1 MARRRK
7 TAGRRRV
14 SRARRTRKMPIGGNA
29 ASNTKPAAAKGMDD
43 SITGDDT
50 AGATLIGIADKA
62 ASAVASA
69 ADDVLGPALDEAS
82 DAVFGDMTEK
92 PFSEAAP
99 QLTAEL
105 QENAEFLKNAASDPK
120 VRAALHEYGEALGD
134 AVDTASEVITPV
146 IDEAITDTF
155 NAMDQAGE
163 KVAIGTVN
171 TGLNLFKAAVAEI
184 PVVGAVVDL
193 GLAGAQAMNY
203 TAQAASPMIVS
214 GAKTMAKAMDAVDEA
229 LPEIGAIQD
238 KMEDAASGLEGALSS
253 IEGEAEAAMSSA
265 KQAAEGAV
273 SSVKQEAEGA
283 VGSAVSAA
291 SKQAENVG
299 KEAVGAASSAISSVS
314 KQMKEPTKSKDTN
327 AKADAKPDA
336 KGGARRKAKRT
347 ARRISRS
354 LERFTRRRK

>member
-1 MARRRK
+1 
-7 TAGRRRV
+7 
-14 SRARRTRKMPIGGNA
+14 
-29 ASNTKPAAAKGMDD
+29 MDD

-50 AGATLIGIADKA
+50 AGAKLLDFAGKA
-62 ASAVASA
+62 ATTVMGA

-105 QENAEFLKNAASDPK
+105 QENAKFLKNAASDPK
-120 VRAALHEYGEALGD
+120 VRAALREYGEALGE
-134 AVDTASEVITPV
+134 AVDAASEVVKPV
-146 IDEAITDTF
+146 INEAITDTLQ
-155 NAMDQAGE
+155 AMDEAGE
-163 KVAIGTVN
+163 KAAIGTVN

-193 GLAGAQAMNY
+193 GLAGAQAINY

-214 GAKTMAKAMDAVDEA
+214 GAKTMSKAMDAVDEA

-238 KMEDAASGLEGALSS
+238 KIENAASELTGALSS
-253 IEGEAEAAMSSA
+253 IEGEASNVLDSA
-265 KQAAEGAV
+265 KEAAEGVAKSAENTV
-273 SSVKQEAEGA
+273 QGQVDSAAKMAKGEAGKMLDSAKTAAEGVA
-283 VGSAVSAA
+283 KSAENAIQGNVGSVTKLAEDYKRSPNLTMAKMAYKNKDTIGKAASMVSAA
-291 SKQAENVG
+291 K
-299 KEAVGAASSAISSVS
+299 AAA
-314 KQMKEPTKSKDTN
+314 
-327 AKADAKPDA
+327 AA
-336 KGGARRKAKRT
+336 GGGRRKARRT